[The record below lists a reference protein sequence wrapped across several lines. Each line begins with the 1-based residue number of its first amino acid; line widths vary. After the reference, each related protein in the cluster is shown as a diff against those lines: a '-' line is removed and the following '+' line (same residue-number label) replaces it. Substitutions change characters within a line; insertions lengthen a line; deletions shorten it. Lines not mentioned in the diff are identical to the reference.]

1 MAVWVVVGAR
11 LAGFVF
17 VFLQDSGIGCVLSG
31 QERVIGHH
39 GIRRGAV
46 VVWHHRVCRDMVVVA
61 IVVAQRVMG
70 DDQAFDIAFGIAEV
84 GSSLSFR
91 GVNVGVEMGV
101 AMAMDVTVNVGS
113 GSIEDTV
120 RSGMVNGPTAR
131 RVAVVACIVH
141 FGRVK
146 TGSRVRVRVRVVMV
160 RTSR

>member
-11 LAGFVF
+11 RAGFVF

-39 GIRRGAV
+39 GIRRGA
-46 VVWHHRVCRDMVVVA
+46 VVA